1 MGFYTKVAMRL
12 FSRPSEAVI
21 PYFSE
26 IKLNLKKARLKISI
40 QEYISM
46 AILTSFLIFLFELP
60 LLSFI
65 LAIFLKS
72 FLFSFITSFTISIFL
87 TVIFFLAFINYP
99 RVIMKEK
106 SKNLDNSLPFASLYL
121 STVAGS
127 KLPLHKTFEIFS
139 KFSRY
144 GEITEEV
151 AAIRNDM
158 DVFGLDVNTALERA
172 IDRTPSKNFKE
183 LLWGILSVNR
193 TGGDLSVYLKEKSSS
208 FINEYRR
215 KLFEFSHQLA
225 MLIEIYL
232 TAVVIGALFF
242 TILTSI
248 MSGITGT
255 GGNIIILQFLL
266 IFIFLPLISVAFIIL
281 IRSQTPGGE

>member
-12 FSRPSEAVI
+12 FRNPSEAVI

-26 IKLNLKKARLKISI
+26 IKLNLKKARLRISI

-46 AILTSFLIFLFELP
+46 AMMTSFLIFLFELP

-72 FLFSFITSFTISIFL
+72 FLLSFITSFTISIFL
-87 TVIFFLAFINYP
+87 TVVFFLVFINYP

-106 SKNLDNSLPFASLYL
+106 SKNLDDSLPFASLYL

-127 KLPLHKTFEIFS
+127 KLPLHKTLEIFS
-139 KFSRY
+139 KFSKY

-151 AAIRNDM
+151 LAIRNDM

-193 TGGDLSVYLKEKSSS
+193 TGGDLNIYLKEKSSS

-215 KLFEFSHQLA
+215 KLYEFSHQLTV
-225 MLIEIYL
+225 LIEVYL

-248 MSGITGT
+248 MSGITNT
-255 GGNIIILQFLL
+255 GGNIIVLQFLL

-281 IRSQTPGGE
+281 IKSQTPGEE

>member
-12 FSRPSEAVI
+12 FRNPSEAVI

-26 IKLNLKKARLKISI
+26 IKLNLKKARLRISI

-46 AILTSFLIFLFELP
+46 AMLTSFLIFLFEFP

-72 FLFSFITSFTISIFL
+72 FLLSFITSFTISIFL
-87 TVIFFLAFINYP
+87 TVVFFLVFINYP

-127 KLPLHKTFEIFS
+127 KLPLYKTFEIFS
-139 KFSRY
+139 KFSKY

-158 DVFGLDVNTALERA
+158 DAFGLDVNTALERA

-193 TGGDLSVYLKEKSSS
+193 TGGDLNIYLKEKSSS

-215 KLFEFSHQLA
+215 KLYEFSHQLT

-232 TAVVIGALFF
+232 TAVVVGAIFF

-248 MSGITGT
+248 MSGITNT
-255 GGNIIILQFLL
+255 GGNIIVLQFLL
-266 IFIFLPLISVAFIIL
+266 IFIFLPLISMAFIIL
-281 IRSQTPGGE
+281 IKSQTPGGE

>member
-12 FSRPSEAVI
+12 FSHPSEAVI

-193 TGGDLSVYLKEKSSS
+193 TGGDLSVYLKEKSSN

>member
-1 MGFYTKVAMRL
+1 MGFYTKLAMRL
-12 FSRPSEAVI
+12 FRNPSEAAI

-26 IKLNLKKARLKISI
+26 IKANLKKSRLKISI
-40 QEYISM
+40 QEYVSM
-46 AILTSFLIFLFELP
+46 AMLTSFLIFLFELP

-65 LAIFLKS
+65 LAIFIKS
-72 FLFSFITSFTISIFL
+72 FLLSFITSFTISIFL
-87 TVIFFLAFINYP
+87 TVMFFFVFINYP

-127 KLPLHKTFEIFS
+127 KLPLHKTLEIFS
-139 KFSRY
+139 KFSKY

-151 AAIRNDM
+151 SAIRNDM

-193 TGGDLSVYLKEKSSS
+193 TGGDLNIYLKEKSSS

-215 KLFEFSHQLA
+215 KLYEFSHQLTV
-225 MLIEIYL
+225 LIEVYL
-232 TAVVIGALFF
+232 TAVVMGALFF

-248 MSGITGT
+248 MSGITNT
-255 GGNIIILQFLL
+255 GGNIIVLQFLL
-266 IFIFLPLISVAFIIL
+266 IFIFLPLISAAFIIL
-281 IRSQTPGGE
+281 IKSQTPGEE